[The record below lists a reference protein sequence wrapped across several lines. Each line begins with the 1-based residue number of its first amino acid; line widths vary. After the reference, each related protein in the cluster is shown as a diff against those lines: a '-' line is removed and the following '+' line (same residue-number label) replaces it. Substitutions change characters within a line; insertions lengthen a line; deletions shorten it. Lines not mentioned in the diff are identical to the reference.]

1 MTINS
6 GFSHWKWW
14 FSIVM
19 LVYQRVIINC
29 DLGEKKK
36 DVLMAIGCLS
46 TAQVESYWMMPQGSN
61 PARLRWRTSSPLMFF
76 VRKWKFHGIPFCRA
90 MENLQGG
97 WFPPTFPLLLDVP
110 HILKTRIRFQFG
122 KIEVDQFVFF
132 DLTPLEL
139 NFKLKVPLRVSPPW

>member
-1 MTINS
+1 MVIFNS
-6 GFSHWKWW
+6 YVSLPE
-14 FSIVM
+14 VN
-19 LVYQRVIINC
+19 NC
-29 DLGEKKK
+29 DLGKK

-76 VRKWKFHGIPFCRA
+76 VRKCKFHGIPFCRA

-132 DLTPLEL
+132 TWPLWNSIL
-139 NFKLKVPLRVSPPW
+139 NWRYHWGCHPPDSKN